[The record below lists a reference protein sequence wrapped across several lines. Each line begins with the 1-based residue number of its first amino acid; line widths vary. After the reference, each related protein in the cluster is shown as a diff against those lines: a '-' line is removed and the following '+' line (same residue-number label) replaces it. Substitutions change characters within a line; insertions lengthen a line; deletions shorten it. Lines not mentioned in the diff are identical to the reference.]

1 MSGASQAR
9 KAKRA
14 LKRVGVAV
22 VDRVVIE
29 GDALAS
35 AITAG
40 ANVIDLVGMHV
51 AEALTRLDAAGGD
64 IFGRCVVSIGD
75 HPDYPGAVTIEAKVA
90 TLKGDPA
97 DPDPGCPIDHSLD
110 NLDEDHET
118 DAERDRRL
126 GNEAARRVH
135 DAGFSPEDFE

>member
-29 GDALAS
+29 NDAFTS
-35 AITAG
+35 AAAAG

-64 IFGRCVVSIGD
+64 IFERCVVSIGA
-75 HPDYPGAVTIEAKVA
+75 HPDYPGAVTIETKAA
-90 TLKGDPA
+90 TLKGA
-97 DPDPGCPIDHSLD
+97 VDPDPGCPIDHSLD
-110 NLDEDHET
+110 ALDE
-118 DAERDRRL
+118 
-126 GNEAARRVH
+126 
-135 DAGFSPEDFE
+135 